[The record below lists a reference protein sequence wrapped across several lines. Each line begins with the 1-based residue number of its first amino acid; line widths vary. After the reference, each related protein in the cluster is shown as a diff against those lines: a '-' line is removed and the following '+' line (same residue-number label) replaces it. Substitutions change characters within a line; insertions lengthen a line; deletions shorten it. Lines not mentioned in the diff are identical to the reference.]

1 MWRVGIFRIPRT
13 FKRRA
18 LCKYRCCAR
27 VLGDRVIASDL
38 IQHLMTQ
45 PYEFTLKLLCSLSHE
60 SVIFISA
67 STALAKYTLRDRG
80 ALNLLISEQKV
91 KREAGTKTWMIR
103 SREDV
108 ASIVSAAAE
117 SLVRMLKDFK
127 EKGLITTVKRSI
139 FVEDYNGFL
148 LVSDLRH
155 NAVNQ

>member
-1 MWRVGIFRIPRT
+1 
-13 FKRRA
+13 
-18 LCKYRCCAR
+18 
-27 VLGDRVIASDL
+27 
-38 IQHLMTQ
+38 MTQ